1 LENFIFHNP
10 TCIIFGKAAEE
21 KVGVE
26 VRNHA
31 SKILLHY
38 GTGSIAKSGLYQKIA
53 NSLKEAGVDFIEL
66 SGALPNPRL
75 SLVREGIDICKKE
88 KIGFILAV
96 GGGSAID
103 SAKAIAVGACYQ
115 GDVWDFFNQKANP
128 TEALGVGVV
137 LTIPA
142 AGSEMSN
149 SMVITNEDGWYKR
162 GCTSDIVR
170 PKFAMM
176 NPELTY
182 TLSDYQTVCGIADI
196 LAHVLERYFTNST
209 NVDFT
214 DRLCEATLRTVIQNS
229 PLVLKNPSDY
239 NARAEIMWA
248 GTIAHNDILGTGRI
262 GDWASHQIEHELSGI
277 YDVPHG
283 AGLAVI
289 FPAWMKYV
297 YQHDVRR
304 FAQFAVR
311 VFGVDYSY
319 SSPEV
324 TALEGID
331 RLKQFFASVGL
342 PVSLK
347 ELGIPDD
354 RLEEM
359 AQKCKKTDGQVS
371 VVGNFVKLN
380 QQDILK
386 ILKLAL

>member
-1 LENFIFHNP
+1 MENFTFHNP
-10 TCIIFGKAAEE
+10 TRIIFGRGTEE
-21 KVGVE
+21 KVGSE
-26 VRNHA
+26 VKRHA
-31 SKILLHY
+31 SKVLLHY
-38 GTGSIAKSGLYQKIA
+38 GTGSIIKSGLYQKVID
-53 NSLKEAGVDFIEL
+53 SLSESGVEYIEL
-66 SGALPNPRL
+66 PGAMPNPRL
-75 SLVREGIDICKKE
+75 SLVREGINLCKKE

-103 SAKAIAVGACYQ
+103 SAKAIAVGSCYQ
-115 GDVWDFFNQKANP
+115 GDVWDFFDQNEQP
-128 TEALGVGVV
+128 VEALGLGVV

-162 GCTSDIVR
+162 GCVAEIVR
-170 PKFAMM
+170 PMFAIM
-176 NPELTY
+176 NPEITY

-214 DRLCEATLRTVIQNS
+214 DRLCEATLRTVIYNA
-229 PLVLKNPSDY
+229 PLVLKNPYDY
-239 NARAEIMWA
+239 HARAEIMWA
-248 GTIAHNDILGTGRI
+248 GTIAHNNFLNTGRI

-283 AGLAVI
+283 AGLAVV

-297 YQHDVRR
+297 YRHDVTR
-304 FAQFAVR
+304 FAQFAAR
-311 VFGVDYSY
+311 VFGVDYSFV
-319 SSPEV
+319 SPEI

-331 RLKQFFASVGL
+331 RLKQFFMNIGL

-347 ELGIPDD
+347 ELGIWDD

-359 AQKCKKTDGQVS
+359 AQKCKKTNKQEGTI
-371 VVGNFVKLN
+371 GNFAKLN
-380 QQDILK
+380 QQDILN
-386 ILKLAL
+386 ILKSAL